1 MTRRLL
7 ILAFLM
13 SVSVNSLTAAPLFM
27 DGSACATGCCK
38 KTRFNRDSSPSS
50 QLCCLL
56 DCSQP
61 VDSTGGSLRISVQ
74 PPVREA
80 SMEAGESAAGQVAY
94 LRSVR
99 FPSSPTR
106 SIRGS
111 THHFLDNAT
120 LLI

>member
-1 MTRRLL
+1 MTRRVL

-13 SVSVNSLTAAPLFM
+13 SVSVNLLTAAPLFM
-27 DGSACATGCCK
+27 DSSACATGCCK
-38 KTRFNRDSSPSS
+38 KIRFNRDSSPSS

-61 VDSTGGSLRISVQ
+61 VDSTGGSPRISVQ
-74 PPVREA
+74 PPVRETSVESA
-80 SMEAGESAAGQVAY
+80 ESAASRVTY
-94 LRSVR
+94 LRRVR
-99 FPSSPTR
+99 FPSTPTR

-111 THHFLDNAT
+111 THHFLDNAA